1 MSIRPIIAAAIA
13 VLAATSCNND
23 VFVKPTAPSSCEVVL
38 DGDGS
43 RASIKFQPS
52 GLQYIY
58 FDVYGGQSGFTYYDR
73 AGREIA
79 VNSPAKDVAR
89 ISFSNIA
96 MVAFDVYVDGDEL
109 TFECVENTVQTNPM
123 NFSLRLDYGFGME
136 IVHLTLMP
144 GQPMECTAFSYDT
157 NALNT
162 YEEVARVTDQMTLHN
177 ESSLTQVM
185 ELWPYLNV
193 FGSVELTPEA
203 TWAKGENV
211 QVRIPYFNGTEWTV
225 PETATGLT
233 IYRDYTFTPAGI
245 DWTTRVKVDVPA
257 TSTVTAQA
265 VVNYYSVSTQFTATF
280 RAPVSGRE
288 FTTKGIMKVTQ
299 PFDYEIQVL

>member
-1 MSIRPIIAAAIA
+1 MSIRPIIAAAISLLA
-13 VLAATSCNND
+13 VTSCNND

-43 RASIKFQPS
+43 LARIKFQPS

-58 FDVYGGQSGFTYYDR
+58 FDVFSGQSGYTYYDR

-89 ISFSNIA
+89 ISYNNIA
-96 MVAFDVYVDGDEL
+96 MAFNVYVDGDEL

-123 NFSLRLDYGFGME
+123 NFSLRLDYGFGTE
-136 IVHLTLMP
+136 IVHLKLMP
-144 GQPMECTAFSYDT
+144 GQPLECTDFSYDI

-162 YEEVARVTDQMTLHN
+162 YEEETRVTDQMTLHN

-193 FGSVELTPEA
+193 LGSVDLTPEE

-211 QVRIPYFNGTEWTV
+211 PVRIPYFNGTEWTV

-233 IYRDYTFTPAGI
+233 IYRDYSFTPAGI
-245 DWTTRVKVDVPA
+245 DWMMRVKVDVPPL
-257 TSTVTAQA
+257 STVTAQA
-265 VVNYYSVSTQFTATF
+265 VVHYYSVSTQFTATF

-288 FTTKGIMKVTQ
+288 ITTKGIMKVKQ
-299 PFDYEIQVL
+299 PSDYEIQVL